1 LRARR
6 SRRAAVAES
15 RCDERVILFNKPFGV
30 VSQFTPHSRHRSLGQ
45 FINIPNVY
53 PAGRLD
59 WDSEGLLV
67 MTSDGALQHR
77 ISHPEAKL
85 PKVYFAQ
92 VEGIPETEALNR
104 LRAGVLLNDGPTRP
118 ADVERVEQPA
128 WLWLRQPPI
137 RERRHIPTGWLR
149 IELLE
154 GRNRQVRRMT
164 AAVGLPTLRLVRWSV
179 GPWTLEGL
187 APGQARAARPA

>member
-1 LRARR
+1 
-6 SRRAAVAES
+6 
-15 RCDERVILFNKPFGV
+15 V
-30 VSQFTPHSRHRSLGQ
+30 VSQFTPHARHTSLAQ
-45 FINIPNVY
+45 YIDAPDLY

-67 MTSDGALQHR
+67 LTGDGMLQHQ
-77 ISHPEAKL
+77 ISHPDAKL

-92 VEGIPETEALNR
+92 VEGLPDAPTLNR

-118 ADVERVEQPA
+118 AGVEQVEQPA

-137 RERRHIPTGWLR
+137 RERRHIPTAWLR
-149 IELLE
+149 IELHE

-179 GPWTLEGL
+179 GPWTLERL
-187 APGQARAARPA
+187 PPGQSRAARVGRVS

>member
-6 SRRAAVAES
+6 SRPAAGAES
-15 RCDERVILFNKPFGV
+15 GCDERVILFNKPFGV
-30 VSQFTPHSRHRSLGQ
+30 VSQFTPHPRHSSLGQ
-45 FINIPNVY
+45 FIDIPGAY

-67 MTSDGALQHR
+67 LTSDGALQHR

-92 VEGIPETEALNR
+92 VEGVPDAEALNR

-118 ADVERVEQPA
+118 AGVEHVEPPA
-128 WLWLRQPPI
+128 WLWTRQPPI
-137 RERRHIPTGWLR
+137 RERRRIPTAWLR

-154 GRNRQVRRMT
+154 GRNRQVRRMS

-187 APGQARAARPA
+187 APGRARPA